1 MRFDT
6 SCLRIQHRQAYGV
19 RGVFI
24 ALVQLVA
31 IVGAA
36 LIPACGPSAPRPKPG
51 QCLLVRRAI
60 SPDFCDNI
68 CSPPFNCTVT
78 TRPYLIVFTQ
88 SATCANAVICPS
100 APR

>member
-6 SCLRIQHRQAYGV
+6 SRLRIQHRQAYGV

-36 LIPACGPSAPRPKPG
+36 LIPACGPSG

-60 SPDFCDNI
+60 FPDFCDNI